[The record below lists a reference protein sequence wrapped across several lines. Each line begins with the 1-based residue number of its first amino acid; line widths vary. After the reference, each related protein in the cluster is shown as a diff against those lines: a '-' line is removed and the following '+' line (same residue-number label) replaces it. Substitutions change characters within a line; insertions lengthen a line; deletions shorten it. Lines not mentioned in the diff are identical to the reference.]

1 MRYAPDHKPATR
13 ARIVAAAG
21 RVLLDQG
28 LAGTGVH
35 QVMARAGLTHGGFY
49 GHFQSRDALIA
60 EALEA
65 LLEERRGQ
73 LVAGLDELRGEAR
86 LAQVV
91 GRYLNRHHRDNAAA
105 GCPLPALGGEL
116 ARADPELRARFER
129 GLAALAD
136 EIAAP
141 RDEDGAPQ
149 PAGATADAID
159 GAGAGAGPGASLE
172 ERALATLALCAGG
185 VMLSRAVGDGE
196 LSDRILRACR
206 RFALA
211 GGEA

>member
-13 ARIVAAAG
+13 ARIVAAAA

-49 GHFQSRDALIA
+49 AHFQSRDALIA

-91 GRYLNRHHRDNAAA
+91 GRYLNRHHRDNAEE

-141 RDEDGAPQ
+141 EDED
-149 PAGATADAID
+149 ATADATE
-159 GAGAGAGPGASLE
+159 GAS

>member
-13 ARIVAAAG
+13 ARIVAAAA

-49 GHFQSRDALIA
+49 AHFQSRDALIA

-73 LVAGLDELRGEAR
+73 LVAGLDELRGKQR

-91 GRYLNRHHRDNAAA
+91 GRYLNRHHRDTAEA

-116 ARADPELRARFER
+116 ARADPELKRRFER
-129 GLAALAD
+129 GLAALAE

-141 RDEDGAPQ
+141 QDEDGAPQ
-149 PAGATADAID
+149 PEGATE
-159 GAGAGAGPGASLE
+159 GAGALAE

-211 GGEA
+211 RAEA

>member
-28 LAGTGVH
+28 LAGVGVH
-35 QVMARAGLTHGGFY
+35 QVMARAGFTHGGFY
-49 GHFQSRDALIA
+49 AHFRSRDALIA

-73 LVAGLDELRGEAR
+73 LVAGLDALRGEER

-91 GRYLNRHHRDNAAA
+91 GRYLNRHHRDNADA
-105 GCPLPALGGEL
+105 GYPLPALGGEV
-116 ARADPELRARFER
+116 ARADPELRRCFER

-136 EIAAP
+136 EIANEIAARP
-141 RDEDGAPQ
+141 GAPES
-149 PAGATADAID
+149 AGAS
-159 GAGAGAGPGASLE
+159 PE

>member
-21 RVLLDQG
+21 KVLLEQG
-28 LAGTGVH
+28 LAGAGVH

-49 GHFQSRDALIA
+49 AHFQSRDALIA

-91 GRYLNRHHRDNAAA
+91 GRYLNRHHRDNAEE

-116 ARADPELRARFER
+116 ARADAELRARFER

-141 RDEDGAPQ
+141 QDEDE
-149 PAGATADAID
+149 DAE
-159 GAGAGAGPGASLE
+159 ASEGAGAGPGASLE

>member
-196 LSDRILRACR
+196 LSDRILRAC
-206 RFALA
+206 
-211 GGEA
+211 

>member
-1 MRYAPDHKPATR
+1 
-13 ARIVAAAG
+13 
-21 RVLLDQG
+21 
-28 LAGTGVH
+28 
-35 QVMARAGLTHGGFY
+35 MARAGLTHGGFY
-49 GHFQSRDALIA
+49 AHFQSRDALIA

-91 GRYLNRHHRDNAAA
+91 GRYLNRHHRDNAEK

-136 EIAAP
+136 EIVAP
-141 RDEDGAPQ
+141 QDED
-149 PAGATADAID
+149 ATADATE
-159 GAGAGAGPGASLE
+159 GAS

>member
-13 ARIVAAAG
+13 ARIVAAAA

-49 GHFQSRDALIA
+49 AHFRSRDALIA

-73 LVAGLDELRGEAR
+73 LVAGLDELRVEQR
-86 LAQVV
+86 LAQIV
-91 GRYLNRHHRDNAAA
+91 GRYLNRRHRDNAEA
-105 GCPLPALGGEL
+105 GCPLPALGGEV
-116 ARADPELRARFER
+116 ARADPELRRRFER

-141 RDEDGAPQ
+141 QGED
-149 PAGATADAID
+149 AD
-159 GAGAGAGPGASLE
+159 AGAGASPE

>member
-35 QVMARAGLTHGGFY
+35 QVMSRAGLTHGGFY
-49 GHFQSRDALIA
+49 AHFRSRDALIA
-60 EALEA
+60 EALGA

-73 LVAGLDELRGEAR
+73 LVAGLDELRGEER

-91 GRYLNRHHRDNAAA
+91 ARYLNRHHRDNADA

-116 ARADPELRARFER
+116 ARADPELRGRFER

-136 EIAAP
+136 EIAGP
-141 RDEDGAPQ
+141 PGAPES
-149 PAGATADAID
+149 AGTS
-159 GAGAGAGPGASLE
+159 PE

>member
-21 RVLLDQG
+21 KVLLGQG
-28 LAGTGVH
+28 LAGAGVH

-49 GHFQSRDALIA
+49 AHFQSRDALIA

-91 GRYLNRHHRDNAAA
+91 GRYLNRHHRDNAEE

-116 ARADPELRARFER
+116 ARADAELRARFER

-141 RDEDGAPQ
+141 QDEDE
-149 PAGATADAID
+149 DAE
-159 GAGAGAGPGASLE
+159 ASEGAGAGPGASLE

>member
-21 RVLLDQG
+21 KVLLEQG
-28 LAGTGVH
+28 LAGAGVH

-49 GHFQSRDALIA
+49 AHFQSRDALIA

-91 GRYLNRHHRDNAAA
+91 GRYLNRHHRDNAEE

-141 RDEDGAPQ
+141 QDEDE
-149 PAGATADAID
+149 DAEAS
-159 GAGAGAGPGASLE
+159 AGAGAGPGASLE

>member
-1 MRYAPDHKPATR
+1 MTECGD
-13 ARIVAAAG
+13 
-21 RVLLDQG
+21 
-28 LAGTGVH
+28 
-35 QVMARAGLTHGGFY
+35 
-49 GHFQSRDALIA
+49 
-60 EALEA
+60 
-65 LLEERRGQ
+65 
-73 LVAGLDELRGEAR
+73 
-86 LAQVV
+86 
-91 GRYLNRHHRDNAAA
+91 
-105 GCPLPALGGEL
+105 EL
-116 ARADPELRARFER
+116 ARADPELRRCFER
-129 GLAALAD
+129 GLAALAH

-141 RDEDGAPQ
+141 RDEDEAPQ

-159 GAGAGAGPGASLE
+159 GAGAGPGASFE

>member
-13 ARIVAAAG
+13 ARIVAAAA
-21 RVLLDQG
+21 RVLLDKG
-28 LAGTGVH
+28 LAGAGVH

-49 GHFQSRDALIA
+49 AHFSSRDALVA

-73 LVAGLDELRGEAR
+73 LVAGLDELRGEER

-91 GRYLNRHHRDNAAA
+91 ARYLNRHHRDNVDA
-105 GCPLPALGGEL
+105 GCPLPALGGEM
-116 ARADPELRARFER
+116 ARADPELRGRFER

-141 RDEDGAPQ
+141 RDEDGAPRDE
-149 PAGATADAID
+149 GATES
-159 GAGAGAGPGASLE
+159 AG

>member
-1 MRYAPDHKPATR
+1 
-13 ARIVAAAG
+13 
-21 RVLLDQG
+21 
-28 LAGTGVH
+28 
-35 QVMARAGLTHGGFY
+35 
-49 GHFQSRDALIA
+49 
-60 EALEA
+60 
-65 LLEERRGQ
+65 
-73 LVAGLDELRGEAR
+73 
-86 LAQVV
+86 
-91 GRYLNRHHRDNAAA
+91 
-105 GCPLPALGGEL
+105 LGGEL
-116 ARADPELRARFER
+116 ARADAELRARFER

-141 RDEDGAPQ
+141 QDEDE
-149 PAGATADAID
+149 DAE
-159 GAGAGAGPGASLE
+159 ASEGAGAGPGASLE

>member
-1 MRYAPDHKPATR
+1 MRYSLDHKPATR

-21 RVLLDQG
+21 RVLLDKG
-28 LAGTGVH
+28 LAGVGVH

-49 GHFQSRDALIA
+49 AHFRSRDALIA

-73 LVAGLDELRGEAR
+73 LVAGLDELRGEQR

-91 GRYLNRHHRDNAAA
+91 GRYLNRHHRDNADA
-105 GCPLPALGGEL
+105 GCPLPALGGEV
-116 ARADPELRARFER
+116 ARADPELKRCFER

-136 EIAAP
+136 EIANEIAA
-141 RDEDGAPQ
+141 R
-149 PAGATADAID
+149 
-159 GAGAGAGPGASLE
+159 PGAAAPE

>member
-21 RVLLDQG
+21 KVLLEQG
-28 LAGTGVH
+28 LAGAGVH

-49 GHFQSRDALIA
+49 AHFQSRDALIA

-91 GRYLNRHHRDNAAA
+91 GRYLNRHHRDNAEE

-141 RDEDGAPQ
+141 QDEDE
-149 PAGATADAID
+149 DAE
-159 GAGAGAGPGASLE
+159 ASEGAGAGPGASLE

>member
-21 RVLLDQG
+21 KVLLEQG
-28 LAGTGVH
+28 LAGAGVH

-49 GHFQSRDALIA
+49 AHFQSRDALIA

-91 GRYLNRHHRDNAAA
+91 GRYLNRHHRDNAEE

-136 EIAAP
+136 EIVAP
-141 RDEDGAPQ
+141 QDEDE
-149 PAGATADAID
+149 DAE
-159 GAGAGAGPGASLE
+159 ASEGAGAGPGASLE

>member
-1 MRYAPDHKPATR
+1 MRYAPDHKPSTR

-21 RVLLDQG
+21 QVLLDQG
-28 LAGTGVH
+28 LAGAGVH

-49 GHFQSRDALIA
+49 AHFRSRDALIA

-73 LVAGLDELRGEAR
+73 LVAGLDELRGEQR

-91 GRYLNRHHRDNAAA
+91 GRYLNRHHRDNADA
-105 GCPLPALGGEL
+105 GCPLPALGGEV
-116 ARADPELRARFER
+116 ARADPELRGCFER

-136 EIAAP
+136 EIANEIAARP
-141 RDEDGAPQ
+141 GAPER
-149 PAGATADAID
+149 AGTS
-159 GAGAGAGPGASLE
+159 PE